1 MNDRESTQRERAGS
15 PRRKGEAPS
24 LGPATTAVLPEGR
37 GPHRREVRGG
47 HDPVVQVRGLRKRYG
62 DHTVVDG
69 VDLDVHDGEIVGL
82 LGANGAGKT
91 TTVECLQGLRRADGG
106 SIRVLGLDPAV
117 DGPRLRSLI
126 GSQQQ
131 DSALPDRM
139 RVAEAIDLFR
149 GPRSAAVDGLL
160 AAFGLAAHRRTPFS
174 ALSGGQR
181 QRLFLVL
188 ALLNRPRLVILD
200 ELTQGLDPA
209 ARRDVWDAIRAL
221 RDAGTTTLLVTHY
234 MEEAEALCDRVVV
247 MRDGRVVDSG
257 TPTELVDRNAP
268 WATVRFSW
276 PDGDARAPADWTGL
290 PGVREVRRTDHT
302 IEVNGDRTMVAYLA
316 ADLVRR
322 GRVPTDLAVLMP
334 DLEAALISLLTSGGT
349 R

>member
-1 MNDRESTQRERAGS
+1 M
-15 PRRKGEAPS
+15 
-24 LGPATTAVLPEGR
+24 TT
-37 GPHRREVRGG
+37 
-47 HDPVVQVRGLRKRYG
+47 PVVRVRGLCKRYG
-62 DHTVVDG
+62 DRTVVDG

-117 DGPRLRSLI
+117 DGARLRSLI

-139 RVAEAIDLFR
+139 RVMEAIELFR

-160 AAFGLAAHRRTPFS
+160 AAFGLAAHRRTAFA

-188 ALLNRPRLVILD
+188 ALLNRPQLVVLD

-209 ARRDVWDAIRAL
+209 ARRNVWAAVRQLHED
-221 RDAGTTTLLVTHY
+221 GTTVLLVTHE
-234 MEEAEALCDRVVV
+234 MDEAEALCDRVVV

-257 TPTELVDRNAP
+257 TPAQLVDRNAP

-276 PDGDARAPADWTGL
+276 SDRDVQGWASL
-290 PGVREVRRTDHT
+290 PGVRDVRQTGDSV
-302 IEVNGDRTMVAYLA
+302 EVNGDRTMVAHLA
-316 ADLVRR
+316 ADLVQR
-322 GRVPTDLAVLMP
+322 GPVPTDLAVLMP
-334 DLEAALISLLTSGGT
+334 DLEAALISLLTPGGT